1 MEMKQMN
8 QEELIQRIVKN
19 VIEQLRDYD
28 SLKIPVGVSNR
39 HVHVSRE
46 DLDILFGKGYELTK
60 KADLGQPGQ
69 YACNETVTVRGPK
82 GEFKNVRILGPVRAE
97 SQVEIS
103 LTDSFQLG
111 VKAPVKESGKLEGT
125 PGVTLIGPKGTVEM
139 PRGTIVALRH
149 IHMTPEQAAK
159 MGLKDKDVVEVETF
173 GERAGVLGN
182 VLVRVSDKFA
192 LEMHV
197 DIDEANACSL
207 RNKDYVVIRKQ

>member
-1 MEMKQMN
+1 MN
-8 QEELIQRIVKN
+8 QEELIQQIVKN
-19 VIEQLRDYD
+19 VMVQIQDFEEF
-28 SLKIPVGVSNR
+28 KIPIGVSNR

-46 DLDILFGKGYELTK
+46 DLDTLFGKGYELTK
-60 KADLGQPGQ
+60 KSDLGQPGQ

-82 GEFKNVRILGPVRAE
+82 GEFKNVRILGPVRKE

-111 VKAPVKESGKLEGT
+111 VKAPVKESGQLDGT
-125 PGVTLIGPKGTVEM
+125 PGITLVGPNGSVEM

-159 MGLKDKDVVEVETF
+159 MGLKDKDIVEVETF

-207 RNKDYVVIRKQ
+207 KNKDYVVIRRH

>member
-1 MEMKQMN
+1 MN
-8 QEELIQRIVKN
+8 KAAMDQDKLIQEIVKN
-19 VIEQLRDYD
+19 VMQQINDYD
-28 SLKIPVGVSNR
+28 QLKIPIGVSNR

-46 DLDILFGKGYELTK
+46 DLDQLYGVGYELTK
-60 KADLGQPGQ
+60 KSDLGQPGQ
-69 YACNETVTVRGPK
+69 FAANETVIVRGPK

-103 LTDSFQLG
+103 LTDGFQLG
-111 VKAPVKESGKLEGT
+111 VKAPIKESGQLDNT
-125 PGVTLIGPKGTVEM
+125 PGVTLIGPNGSVDM
-139 PRGTIVALRH
+139 PKGTIVALRH

-159 MGLKDKDVVEVETF
+159 LGLKDKDVVEVETF

-207 RNKDYVVIRKQ
+207 KNKDYVVIKRR

>member
-111 VKAPVKESGKLEGT
+111 VKGT
-125 PGVTLIGPKGTVEM
+125 
-139 PRGTIVALRH
+139 
-149 IHMTPEQAAK
+149 
-159 MGLKDKDVVEVETF
+159 
-173 GERAGVLGN
+173 
-182 VLVRVSDKFA
+182 
-192 LEMHV
+192 
-197 DIDEANACSL
+197 C
-207 RNKDYVVIRKQ
+207 